1 MLIIHYSN
9 YFVSNYAL
17 KEEEKDDTIK
27 KRKIEEYSNELVKQM
42 AEKGILEKKQKEAD
56 AKFISEKDL
65 ENKRL
70 SDKVLF

>member
-1 MLIIHYSN
+1 
-9 YFVSNYAL
+9 
-17 KEEEKDDTIK
+17 
-27 KRKIEEYSNELVKQM
+27 M
-42 AEKGILEKKQKEAD
+42 AKKGILEKKQKEAD